1 MFLQLHDQVVMRP
14 TFIEILQANH
24 IVVFDPIWQQIKK
37 LVKKKKSYA
46 VLKSDK
52 CCLKCIYNMEAWF

>member
-37 LVKKKKSYA
+37 LV
-46 VLKSDK
+46 
-52 CCLKCIYNMEAWF
+52 